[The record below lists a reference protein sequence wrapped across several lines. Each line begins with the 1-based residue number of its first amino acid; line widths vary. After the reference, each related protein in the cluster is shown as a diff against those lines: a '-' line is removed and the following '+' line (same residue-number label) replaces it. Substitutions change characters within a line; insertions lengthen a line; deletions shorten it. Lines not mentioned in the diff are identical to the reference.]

1 MWVGKPSV
9 HSGWLFSMFWLKIDH
24 MYGMLFLLEN
34 IVFWDTNVGGGI
46 CIRKQKNLKSVENF
60 FGLL

>member
-34 IVFWDTNVGGGI
+34 IVFEIQMLEVEYAAGN
-46 CIRKQKNLKSVENF
+46 RKI
-60 FGLL
+60 